1 MSLMETSLLLF
12 VYCKTWLRTVSI
24 VLKKSSVVFDTPAKL
39 NAHEPVDDAI
49 DTVGDLRWL
58 AIVDGFA
65 TACVV
70 CLL

>member
-1 MSLMETSLLLF
+1 
-12 VYCKTWLRTVSI
+12 LRTVSI
-24 VLKKSSVVFDTPAKL
+24 VLKKSSVVLDTPAKL
-39 NAHEPVDDAI
+39 NADEPVNAVI
-49 DTVGDLRWL
+49 DMVGDLRWL